1 MTNILLL
8 LAALPAS
15 GAGWSA
21 GEAKVEWSGFPRDT
35 IIVEETVWK
44 CDGDTC
50 RGRVFD
56 TPLLRARACRSIA
69 RYAGGV
75 TRFATASGELA
86 PEELAR
92 CNGKR

>member
-1 MTNILLL
+1 MMTIFLLL
-8 LAALPAS
+8 TALPAS

-21 GEAKVEWSGFPRDT
+21 AEAKVEWSGFARET

-56 TPLLRARACRSIA
+56 TPLLRKRACRSIA
-69 RYAGGV
+69 RYTGSV